1 MLITIADVLAPDALA
16 RIRDMLARARW
27 SDGRE
32 TAGAAAAVVK
42 ANRQAD
48 PDDPLTRAA
57 ATEVETA
64 LRASAMF
71 MAAALPLRL
80 TRPMFSL
87 TGPGGGYGRHVDNAL
102 MGQGP
107 AAVRTDLAW
116 TLFLQAPE
124 AGGALVVE
132 DAGGEQAAMP
142 RTGQLVLYPA
152 TSLHRVETV
161 SAGERLAAV
170 GWVQS
175 RVRDPAQRALL
186 LDLHLA
192 ETGAEDAAL
201 RVQLARANLLRMWT
215 EG

>member
-64 LRASAMF
+64 LRANAMF

-80 TRPMFSL
+80 TRPSL
-87 TGPGGGYGRHVDNAL
+87 SRRSAPASSRGR
-102 MGQGP
+102 
-107 AAVRTDLAW
+107 
-116 TLFLQAPE
+116 
-124 AGGALVVE
+124 
-132 DAGGEQAAMP
+132 
-142 RTGQLVLYPA
+142 
-152 TSLHRVETV
+152 
-161 SAGERLAAV
+161 SAR
-170 GWVQS
+170 
-175 RVRDPAQRALL
+175 R
-186 LDLHLA
+186 
-192 ETGAEDAAL
+192 
-201 RVQLARANLLRMWT
+201 
-215 EG
+215 